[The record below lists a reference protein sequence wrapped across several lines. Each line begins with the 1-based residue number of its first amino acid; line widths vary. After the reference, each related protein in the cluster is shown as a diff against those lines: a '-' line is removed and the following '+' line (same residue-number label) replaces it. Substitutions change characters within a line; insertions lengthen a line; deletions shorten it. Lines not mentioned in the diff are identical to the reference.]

1 MRIASLLPLVSI
13 LGLAVVE
20 ACSAPPSYNRGECD
34 PEALEPSPACR
45 SDAGADADADAGG
58 GSDEPDAA
66 QATCSDG
73 LGRCVP
79 EPSSES
85 AGDWPRTTMLL
96 WYGPRELAP
105 ANCDEARK
113 LGGYGDD
120 VEFFEKYRRFAY
132 LDAPPAAC
140 ECSCPASE
148 GSCTKLPE
156 TIEVR
161 AGTCAE
167 NGAPA
172 LPFGGPAGWDGSCTS
187 ANALPAGADC
197 GGEPCAQSV
206 YASPLP
212 GPTSEACPS
221 ITKPA
226 AFTKTTD
233 WRWIGLACEAKER
246 EGRCET
252 STHRCMYD
260 LPYPFLQCVALRG
273 IHAKCPGNYDRYD
286 PIYLYGEVPI
296 DTRGCTTCECGGSP
310 VGSGCIGNL
319 RFYSDGA
326 CTVGANTVDVASFDE
341 QCTNVFPPGR
351 ALGSKAITDL
361 AYIPGLCLATGGE
374 PTGAASED
382 FADAVTFCCLPPF
395 EFAE

>member
-1 MRIASLLPLVSI
+1 MPPESTWSDCAPDARRPSKECLAELDAGTDASETS
-13 LGLAVVE
+13 
-20 ACSAPPSYNRGECD
+20 
-34 PEALEPSPACR
+34 
-45 SDAGADADADAGG
+45 SDA
-58 GSDEPDAA
+58 SDDAA
-66 QATCSDG
+66 DGETQAATCP
-73 LGRCVP
+73 GRCVP

-85 AGDWPRTTMLL
+85 AGDWPRTPMLL

-113 LGGYGDD
+113 LGGYGED
-120 VEFFEKYRRFAY
+120 VEFFEKYRRFAF

-140 ECSCPASE
+140 ECTCPDSE
-148 GSCTKLPE
+148 GTCTGLPE

-172 LPFGGPAGWDGSCTS
+172 LPFGGPVGWDGSCTS
-187 ANALPAGADC
+187 TNALPAGADC

-206 YASPLP
+206 FTSPLP
-212 GPTSEACPS
+212 GPTSEACPT

-226 AFTKTTD
+226 ALTKSTD
-233 WRWIGLACEAKER
+233 WLWMGLACEAKER

-252 STHRCMYD
+252 ATRRCMYD

-273 IHAKCPGNYDRYD
+273 IHATCPGNYDRYD
-286 PIYLYGEVPI
+286 PIYLYGEVPN
-296 DTRGCTTCECGGSP
+296 DTRGCAACECGGNP
-310 VGSGCIGNL
+310 VGSACAAKMRL
-319 RFYSDGA
+319 YSDGA
-326 CTVGANTVDVASFDE
+326 CALEADKNGLSSLVDQCINVA
-341 QCTNVFPPGR
+341 PPGQ

-361 AYIPGLCLATGGE
+361 AYVPGLCLATGGE

-382 FADAVTFCCLPPF
+382 PADAVTFCCLSPL

>member
-1 MRIASLLPLVSI
+1 MPTEECRELLLDA
-13 LGLAVVE
+13 GTDA
-20 ACSAPPSYNRGECD
+20 
-34 PEALEPSPACR
+34 
-45 SDAGADADADAGG
+45 SDADTEVSDA
-58 GSDEPDAA
+58 SDDAA
-66 QATCSDG
+66 EAATC

-79 EPSSES
+79 EPSSAS
-85 AGDWPRTTMLL
+85 AGDWPRTPMLL
-96 WYGPRELAP
+96 WLGPRELAP
-105 ANCDEARK
+105 ASCEEARK

-140 ECSCPASE
+140 DPCTCPASE
-148 GSCTKLPE
+148 GLCTKLPE

-212 GPTSEACPS
+212 GPTGETCPS
-221 ITKPA
+221 ITKPST
-226 AFTKTTD
+226 FTKTTD
-233 WRWIGLACEAKER
+233 WLWMGLACEAKER
-246 EGRCET
+246 EGTCDPTTR
-252 STHRCMYD
+252 RCMYD
-260 LPYPFLQCVALRG
+260 LPYPWLQCVALRG
-273 IHAKCPGNYDRYD
+273 KHDRCPGNYDRYE
-286 PIYLYGEVPI
+286 PIHLYGELPV
-296 DTRGCTTCECGGSP
+296 DTRGCTACECGGSP
-310 VGSGCIGNL
+310 VGSACLASL
-319 RFYSDGA
+319 RLYDDGECMSQFSEDPIYS
-326 CTVGANTVDVASFDE
+326 TEV

-361 AYIPGLCLATGGE
+361 SYMPGLCLATGGE

-382 FADAVTFCCLPPF
+382 PTDAVTFCCLAPF

>member
-1 MRIASLLPLVSI
+1 MPSSRLTVIM
-13 LGLAVVE
+13 VV
-20 ACSAPPSYNRGECD
+20 AAFVTGCSAPPATTRSECD
-34 PEALEPSPACR
+34 PNALRPTPECQAEL
-45 SDAGADADADAGG
+45 DAGTDASDDANVQVP
-58 GSDEPDAA
+58 EPEQEA
-66 QATCSDG
+66 ATCT
-73 LGRCVP
+73 GRCVP

-85 AGDWPRTTMLL
+85 AGDWPRTPMLL

-140 ECSCPASE
+140 ECTCPASE

-167 NGAPA
+167 NGTPA

-187 ANALPAGADC
+187 TNALPAGADC

-212 GPTSEACPS
+212 GPTSESCPS
-221 ITKPA
+221 IAKPA
-226 AFTKTTD
+226 TFTKSTE
-233 WRWIGLACEAKER
+233 WAWMGLACEAKER
-246 EGRCET
+246 EGTCKT

-260 LPYPFLQCVALRG
+260 LPYPFLQCIALRG
-273 IHAKCPGNYDRYD
+273 IHATCPGNYDRYD
-286 PIYLYGEVPI
+286 PIHLYGELPI
-296 DTRGCTTCECGGSP
+296 DTRGCTACACGGNP
-310 VGSGCIGNL
+310 VG
-319 RFYSDGA
+319 GA
-326 CTVGANTVDVASFDE
+326 CLASLRLYDDAACSSQFSEDPISSVIE
-341 QCTNVFPPGR
+341 QCTNVSLPGR
-351 ALGSKAITDL
+351 ALGAKAITDL
-361 AYIPGLCLATGGE
+361 AYVPGLCLATGGE

-382 FADAVTFCCLPPF
+382 PAEAVTFCCLAPF

>member
-1 MRIASLLPLVSI
+1 MQRVFYAALT
-13 LGLAVVE
+13 LAFATGA
-20 ACSAPPSYNRGECD
+20 ACSAPDSAVIGKCD
-34 PEALEPSPACR
+34 PEAPFPEPECL
-45 SDAGADADADAGG
+45 DAGTDAADDADA
-58 GSDEPDAA
+58 SDAA
-66 QATCSDG
+66 PNPDPQAIECP
-73 LGRCVP
+73 GRCVP

-85 AGDWPRTTMLL
+85 AGDWPRTPMLL

-113 LGGYGDD
+113 LGGYGHD

-140 ECSCPASE
+140 EPCTCPASE
-148 GSCTKLPE
+148 GACTKVPE
-156 TIEVR
+156 TLEVR

-167 NGAPA
+167 DGAPA
-172 LPFGGPAGWDGSCTS
+172 LPFGGPVGWDGSCTS
-187 ANALPAGADC
+187 TNALPAGADC

-226 AFTKTTD
+226 SFTTTTD
-233 WRWIGLACEAKER
+233 WKWIGLACEAKER
-246 EGRCET
+246 EGTCET

-273 IHAKCPGNYDRYD
+273 THDKCPGNYDGYD
-286 PIYLYGEVPI
+286 PIYLYGEVPV
-296 DTRGCTTCECGGSP
+296 DTRGCTACECGGSP
-310 VGSGCIGNL
+310 VGSACLGNL
-319 RFYSDGA
+319 RFYSDAACEAGA
-326 CTVGANTVDVASFDE
+326 DTVDVASFGD
-341 QCTNVFPPGR
+341 QCTNVYPPGR

-361 AYIPGLCLATGGE
+361 AYLPGICLATGGE

-382 FADAVTFCCLPPF
+382 PADVVTFCCLPPF